1 MPVKKKAASTDTD
14 RPSGKENGDSEP
26 ITIRHVRRT
35 ESRAQEGREKTKQL
49 LMHWLDLGALSNE
62 NEKLRKLLYDEITKL
77 PTVSF
82 LLSEIQ
88 EMLSKHKQ
96 IGLLYVDVVKDSE
109 IERIFG
115 HKVFDQVMTQV
126 GEILGQ
132 LKGTS
137 FREDDKIT
145 TVMKNGNAF
154 VLLLAPSRENR
165 PLLLEDLIRVR
176 KRIEEDLHASFQQ
189 TLPFLHKK
197 LHCHIGCAFLEDAPN
212 IKTERLVFSALE
224 AAKDDVARREL
235 AEKTKQIE
243 KLRLL
248 IRKENIKVLFQP
260 IVDLNSQVIIGF
272 EALSRGPSD
281 FESPEKLFRLA
292 LESNLVWQLD
302 RLCRQK
308 TFLAARALEEGHLLF
323 LNINSHSVG
332 DPELRQIAE
341 SPLFLYGELAPER
354 VVFEISERSMVSDI
368 DLFRLILEY
377 FRALG
382 FQIAIDDA
390 GSGYYLGLK
399 IIAKMKPNYVKI
411 DTPLI
416 RHIDQDPICQQ
427 LVATIVQFASQVG
440 AATIAEGIETP
451 EELATLREIG
461 VSLGQGYL
469 FSPPKSLSEPPE

>member
-14 RPSGKENGDSEP
+14 RPSREENGDSEP

-62 NEKLRKLLYDEITKL
+62 NEKLRELLHDEITKL
-77 PTVSF
+77 PTVSL

-96 IGLLYVDVVKDSE
+96 IGLLYIDVVEDSE

-154 VLLLAPSRENR
+154 VLLLAPSRENQL
-165 PLLLEDLIRVR
+165 LLLEDLIRVR
-176 KRIEEDLHASFQQ
+176 KRIEEDLNASFQQ
-189 TLPFLHKK
+189 TLPLLHEK

-224 AAKDDVARREL
+224 AAKDDVGRREL

-248 IRKENIKVLFQP
+248 LRKENIKVLFQP
-260 IVDLNSQVIIGF
+260 IVDLNSQAIIGF

-341 SPLFLYGELAPER
+341 SPLFLYGELTPER
-354 VVFEISERSMVSDI
+354 VVFEISERSMISDI
-368 DLFRLILEY
+368 DLFRLVLEY

-390 GSGYYLGLK
+390 GSGYYSGLE
-399 IIAKMKPNYVKI
+399 IIAKMRPSYVKI
-411 DTPLI
+411 DTPLV
-416 RHIDQDPICQQ
+416 RHIDQDPIRQQ
-427 LVATIVQFASQVG
+427 LVATIVHFASQVG
-440 AATIAEGIETP
+440 TATIAEGIETP